1 MYAKLIEEFIGE
13 SIRYTET
20 EGDSMYYVQIINPTD
35 KEICDAISGDERN
48 TPSSFG
54 GFAGGLVCL

>member
-1 MYAKLIEEFIGE
+1 MYAKLIEDFIGE

-20 EGDSMYYVQIINPTD
+20 DGNSMYYVQIINPTD
-35 KEICDAISGDERN
+35 KEICNVISGNEN
-48 TPSSFG
+48 NASCFFG